1 MESERIVCFV
11 DGFNMY
17 HALKQ
22 LQQPHVKW
30 LDLQLLFSRL
40 IRCAAASVAGGR
52 GAVTR
57 RRRDRRASQVAA
69 CSSRGPRAPRTV
81 AR

>member
-22 LQQPHVKW
+22 LQQPHLKW
-30 LDLQLLFSRL
+30 LDLQLLFSRADSL
-40 IRCAAASVAGGR
+40 KIASDHTNVILLCIPYLE
-52 GAVTR
+52 TR
-57 RRRDRRASQVAA
+57 LVL
-69 CSSRGPRAPRTV
+69 
-81 AR
+81 